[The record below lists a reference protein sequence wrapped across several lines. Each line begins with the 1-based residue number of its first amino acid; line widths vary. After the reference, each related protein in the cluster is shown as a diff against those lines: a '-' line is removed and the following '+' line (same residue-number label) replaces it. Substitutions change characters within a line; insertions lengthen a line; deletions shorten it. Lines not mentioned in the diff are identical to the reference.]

1 MKNNKLYLVGGMLF
15 AGVLAAALLW
25 FLSGNNSAG
34 GQTELLTVNTGN
46 DTAQNISILLG
57 KPTQDAITLNVLTAE
72 DGEISVA
79 YSITSAKYNRQ
90 SSTTL
95 VKKGVPQEITLTGL
109 LAGTRYFYRLNF
121 KPATLSKWQSTPE
134 HTFQT
139 ARVPNSSFTFA
150 IEADPHLDE
159 QTDPLLYRQ
168 TLKNVLA
175 DKPDFLIDLGDT
187 FMSDKLPAKSYET
200 IKDRHL
206 LLRQYFDIVGADVPL
221 FLALGNHEGE
231 SGWELKNG
239 ENNLAVWA
247 TNLRKQYYPNPVPN
261 SFYSGN
267 SSEEKYVG
275 LREDYYTFSWGDAQF
290 IVLDPYWYTTAKPNN
305 NGWKW
310 TLGKA
315 QYDWLQQVLVNS
327 RAKYKFVFIH
337 QLVGGDNQ
345 GRGGVELANLYE
357 WGGYNPDGSY
367 GFDKERPGWGKP
379 VHRLL
384 VENGVNVVFKGHDHF
399 YARQELDGVIYQTLP
414 QPGHEGDKIDTA
426 QQYGYINGQI
436 TGGSGYLRV
445 NVSISEV
452 TIQFVKDNEKREIV
466 TSYTIK

>member
-1 MKNNKLYLVGGMLF
+1 M
-15 AGVLAAALLW
+15 
-25 FLSGNNSAG
+25 
-34 GQTELLTVNTGN
+34 
-46 DTAQNISILLG
+46 
-57 KPTQDAITLNVLTAE
+57 
-72 DGEISVA
+72 
-79 YSITSAKYNRQ
+79 
-90 SSTTL
+90 
-95 VKKGVPQEITLTGL
+95 
-109 LAGTRYFYRLNF
+109 
-121 KPATLSKWQSTPE
+121 
-134 HTFQT
+134 
-139 ARVPNSSFTFA
+139 
-150 IEADPHLDE
+150 
-159 QTDPLLYRQ
+159 
-168 TLKNVLA
+168 
-175 DKPDFLIDLGDT
+175 
-187 FMSDKLPAKSYET
+187 
-200 IKDRHL
+200 
-206 LLRQYFDIVGADVPL
+206 
-221 FLALGNHEGE
+221 
-231 SGWELKNG
+231 
-239 ENNLAVWA
+239 WA